1 MAAPSVDMP
10 AQRPLLG
17 IGLLLIGLAI
27 VPAMDAMAKYLSA
40 FYPVFQITWG
50 RYFFHFLVMAPW
62 ILCVYGPKGFRP
74 KRLSLQLLRAGFMLT
89 ASLSFFGALSA
100 MPMADAIAIL
110 FVSPLLVT
118 GMAPFLLGERV
129 GPRRLFAVLAGFV
142 GALIIVRPTG
152 DGVGWPA
159 LLALLSAGL
168 YSGYAICTRKLAGAA
183 PPLITLLFTASVG
196 AVVLTVIMPF
206 VWVQPA
212 LEHWPLFVGLGLISA
227 FGHFFLIKAF
237 ELAEAPLLAPFHY
250 SELLTATVIGYLV
263 FGDFPDAWTWVG
275 AAIVAAAG
283 LYVTWREYR
292 LAPRPSAAA

>member
-1 MAAPSVDMP
+1 MAAPPVTIP

-27 VPAMDAMAKYLSA
+27 VPVMDAIAKYLSA

-62 ILCVYGPKGFRP
+62 ILSVYGPKGFRP
-74 KRLSLQLLRAGFMLT
+74 KRLWLQLLRAGFMLT

-100 MPMADAIAIL
+100 LPMADAIAIL

-118 GMAPFLLGERV
+118 GMAPFLLRERV
-129 GPRRLFAVLAGFV
+129 GPRRLIAVLAGFI
-142 GALIIVRPTG
+142 GALIIIRPAG
-152 DGVGWPA
+152 DAVGWPA
-159 LLALLSAGL
+159 LLALLSAAL

-183 PPLITLLFTASVG
+183 PPLVTLLFTASVG
-196 AVVLTVIMPF
+196 AIVLTIIMPF
-206 VWVQPA
+206 VWVPPSAQ
-212 LEHWPLFVGLGLISA
+212 HWPLFIALGLISA
-227 FGHFFLIKAF
+227 LGHFFLIKAF
-237 ELAEAPLLAPFHY
+237 EVAEAPLLAPFHY
-250 SELLTATVIGYLV
+250 SELLTATLIGYFV

-292 LAPRPSAAA
+292 LARPAAAA